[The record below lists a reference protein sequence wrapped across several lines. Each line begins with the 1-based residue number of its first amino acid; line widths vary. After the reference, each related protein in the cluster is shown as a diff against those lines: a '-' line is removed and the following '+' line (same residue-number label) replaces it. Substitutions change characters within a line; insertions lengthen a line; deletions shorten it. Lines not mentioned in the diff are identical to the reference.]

1 MMDMVLAAGIAV
13 GLIMGSFG
21 YVLVRFVLRPVMAYR
36 RLKRRLAV
44 IVKDAARNK
53 TLTDD
58 NRDTLRHTAAELQ
71 ELLDEVLPVWYAL
84 SLQKRGEQPKEAAPH
99 LQALANCRE
108 PSAVSQRAAAVIQS
122 LRL

>member
-1 MMDMVLAAGIAV
+1 MDMVLVAGIAV

-36 RLKRRLAV
+36 RLKQRLANP
-44 IVKDAARNK
+44 VKAAARDK
-53 TLTDD
+53 TLTDET
-58 NRDTLRHTAAELQ
+58 RDTLRRAAAELQ
-71 ELLDEVLPVWYAL
+71 DLLDEVLPVWYAL
-84 SLQKRGEQPKEAAPH
+84 SLQRREERPKEAVPH

-108 PSAVSQRAAAVIQS
+108 PSAISRRAAAIIQN

>member
-1 MMDMVLAAGIAV
+1 MDMVLVGGIAV

-36 RLKRRLAV
+36 RLKRHLTD
-44 IVKDAARNK
+44 IVHAAAREN

-58 NRDTLRHTAAELQ
+58 ARDTLQRKAAELQ
-71 ELLDEVLPVWYAL
+71 ALLDEALPVWYAL
-84 SLQKRGEQPKEAAPH
+84 TLQKRDEHPKEAVPH

-108 PSAVSQRAAAVIQS
+108 PSAISRRAAAVLQN

>member
-1 MMDMVLAAGIAV
+1 MDMVLVAGIAV

-36 RLKRRLAV
+36 RLKRHLTD
-44 IVKDAARNK
+44 IVHSAARDQA
-53 TLTDD
+53 LTDEA
-58 NRDTLRHTAAELQ
+58 RDTLRRKAAELQ
-71 ELLDEVLPVWYAL
+71 DLLDEVLPVWYAL
-84 SLQKRGEQPKEAAPH
+84 TLQKRDEHPKEAVPH

-108 PSAVSQRAAAVIQS
+108 PSAISHRAAAVVQS